1 MNPMVLCYNIQ
12 PEKLA
17 RMRVLALR
25 LGIRL
30 CVVSPEEFALP
41 VGALAGVAEM
51 PEAVS
56 PVEPFDD
63 EMIVMAHF
71 RPGMLD
77 QFLNGFR
84 QSRIPSVKLKAMLT
98 ETNAVWAAP
107 ALHAA
112 IKEEHEQM
120 ETMRNRK

>member
-12 PEKLA
+12 PEKLG

-30 CVVSPEEFALP
+30 RIVAPEEFGLP
-41 VGALAGVAEM
+41 VGALAGVAE
-51 PEAVS
+51 PPAEVS

-77 QFLNGFR
+77 AFLNGFR
-84 QSRIPSVKLKAMLT
+84 QSRVPSVKLKAMLT
-98 ETNAVWAAP
+98 ETNAAWSAAH
-107 ALHAA
+107 LHRE
-112 IKEEHEQM
+112 IRSEHEQM
-120 ETMRNRK
+120 EAMRKK

>member
-12 PEKLA
+12 PEKLG

-30 CVVSPEEFALP
+30 RVVQPEEFALP
-41 VGALAGVAEM
+41 VGVLAGVIAP
-51 PEAVS
+51 PETVS
-56 PVEPFDD
+56 PVEAFSD

-71 RPGMLD
+71 RSGMLD
-77 QFLNGFR
+77 AFLNGFR

-98 ETNAVWAAP
+98 ETNAAWTAP
-107 ALHAA
+107 ALYAA

-120 ETMRNRK
+120 EAMRNRK